1 MNIARII
8 KFDSIAVIV
17 DRLKTYKE
25 GNNVLSLVCVIN
37 SELYCGSDKKNT
49 MDMINKWWINITLGK
64 AKNRLLKIEPWK

>member
-49 MDMINKWWINITLGK
+49 MDMIKKWWINITLGK
-64 AKNRLLKIEPWK
+64 AKNRLLKIEPRK